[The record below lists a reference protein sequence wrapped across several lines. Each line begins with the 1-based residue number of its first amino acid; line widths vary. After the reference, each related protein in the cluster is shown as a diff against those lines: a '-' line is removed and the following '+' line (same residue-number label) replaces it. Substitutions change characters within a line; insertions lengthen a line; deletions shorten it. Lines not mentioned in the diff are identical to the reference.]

1 MGMFDTIIIDFSL
14 LELGD
19 KSLPRAQ
26 KAKEIL
32 KDVTTFQTKS
42 LGCTLQII
50 TLTKKGLVHTRDYV
64 GEDYEIISKLH
75 KMHKYFSMPTT
86 KPKKY
91 VLNYH
96 GIIYFYAYSSHQKAL
111 IEFCAVY
118 YYGNLVGGKA
128 YLIDI
133 VERNL

>member
-1 MGMFDTIIIDFSL
+1 MFDTVIIDFSL

-19 KSLPRAQ
+19 KSSPLAQ
-26 KAKEIL
+26 RAKEIL

-42 LGCTLQII
+42 LGCTLDII
-50 TLTKKGLVHTRDYV
+50 TLTKEGLEHVRDYV

-75 KMHKYFSMPTT
+75 EMHKSFSMPKT
-86 KPKKY
+86 KPNKY

-96 GIIYFYAYSSHQKAL
+96 GIVYFYAYSSHQKAL

-133 VERNL
+133 IERNL